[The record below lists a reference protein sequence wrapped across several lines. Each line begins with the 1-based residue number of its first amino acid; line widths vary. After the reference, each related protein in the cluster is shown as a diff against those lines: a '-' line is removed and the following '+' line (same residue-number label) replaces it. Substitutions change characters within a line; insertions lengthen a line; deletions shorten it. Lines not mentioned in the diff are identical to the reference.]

1 MSVLCA
7 TLLLATC
14 GDSDSPENPIG
25 PTPPAPQQLV
35 QGNFTLAAPME
46 DSFYFARAE
55 IANSTVG
62 QWDATVNWTFDTNT
76 LWMWVA
82 EGTCTL
88 QQFALPECPFETACP
103 CQFVVRSETATPK
116 PRVLSI
122 ANARSAT
129 RTLIVANLGPREE
142 SIEFRV
148 MLTPSSLLAS
158 DRLSTPDASPAGVPH
173 VSQGRKTAF
182 RRE

>member
-1 MSVLCA
+1 M
-7 TLLLATC
+7 
-14 GDSDSPENPIG
+14 
-25 PTPPAPQQLV
+25 PTPDAV
-35 QGNFTLAAPME
+35 
-46 DSFYFARAE
+46 YFGLTT
-55 IANSTVG
+55 ITNSTLG
-62 QWDATVNWTFDTNT
+62 QWA
-76 LWMWVA
+76 WMWVA
-82 EGTCTL
+82 EGTCSI
-88 QQFALPECPFETACP
+88 QQFAQPECPLTPACAY
-103 CQFVVRSETATPK
+103 QSVVRSETATPK

-158 DRLSTPDASPAGVPH
+158 DRVSTPDASPAGVTH
-173 VSQGRKTAF
+173 VSQGRKTAL